1 MSLHSAVTT
10 EVSLASPKA
19 GSGGA
24 SPPGCRNNVASCAAS
39 VALPPF
45 PKANKRPPA
54 ANLAAISS
62 AHCAIRAPS
71 RRQIALRSSV
81 ISAVLATVDARTS
94 SSTAGR
100 SLVSAYRNGYSDSI
114 APVLAESGRPLI
126 GSPPYDRDRLAGVHQ
141 DHVARIRAHQGD
153 ADTLLT
159 VPGIDVG
166 QTIGQQPHDPHLN
179 HRISTGNAVIFRG
192 GDPPSLP
199 LSVRGG
205 PMAKT
210 AIISVRPGRT
220 VVVVP
225 GQAWRL
231 I

>member
-10 EVSLASPKA
+10 DVSLASPKA

-45 PKANKRPPA
+45 PKANNRPPA

-81 ISAVLATVDARTS
+81 ISPVLATVDARTS

-114 APVLAESGRPLI
+114 AAVLPSSVT
-126 GSPPYDRDRLAGVHQ
+126 GSPPHDRDRLAGVDQ
-141 DHVARIRAHQGD
+141 DRIADARAHQGD
-153 ADTLLT
+153 ADPLGALAG
-159 VPGIDVG
+159 VHVG
-166 QTIGQQPHDPHLN
+166 QPVGQQP
-179 HRISTGNAVIFRG
+179 
-192 GDPPSLP
+192 
-199 LSVRGG
+199 
-205 PMAKT
+205 
-210 AIISVRPGRT
+210 
-220 VVVVP
+220 
-225 GQAWRL
+225 
-231 I
+231 